1 MFYILVNFQ
10 TLLSLQGFR
19 EEGRSKNQ
27 EIVLVS
33 CSNKTHVSLAT
44 SFQMDTPR
52 RQIEKLCP
60 CLALILGGSLR
71 DDL

>member
-44 SFQMDTPR
+44 SLFRWT
-52 RQIEKLCP
+52 L
-60 CLALILGGSLR
+60 LGGR
-71 DDL
+71 